1 MSCKNI
7 FVVLLVLLV
16 AFTAAVFVG
25 EITSDRQKQVEC
37 FEISKRTGI
46 ILKHLVTFC

>member
-1 MSCKNI
+1 M
-7 FVVLLVLLV
+7 LWV
-16 AFTAAVFVG
+16 AFTAAVFIG
-25 EITSDRQKQVEC
+25 GEEITSDRQNQVKC

>member
-1 MSCKNI
+1 MSFKNI

-16 AFTAAVFVG
+16 AFPAAVLVG
-25 EITSDRQKQVEC
+25 KITSDRQKQVKC
-37 FEISKRTGI
+37 FEISKRRGI